1 MPAIAPYIVSVG
13 GAGVLASDIGLK
25 GDEDFL
31 LIHGVEDSA
40 DYGNR
45 ITKFNAAG
53 DKIYDAI
60 QDPTL
65 IFSFDAD
72 CLAFQGLANAHPGQ
86 CITASDIIN
95 LIPDAFQWEGVSRK
109 YIYMRPRRRR
119 RSAQLASI
127 NFDIEVV
134 NESISTQYSLGNN
147 ELGKLNWGTPANVY
161 SSTAYPPFMGYSII
175 WRRTLTPG
183 LTTSGDYGMSANTTF
198 CYQGWPIG
206 NTQPTNLAT
215 FYTIVDPLGS
225 GVAGESVIS
234 EVYNIVNDATWLA
247 APSGVTI
254 DSLILSNKNPSTET
268 QVDSTIC
275 AQYYALWHL
284 NSDPSGTD
292 RAATYMEEF
301 ASLADFKSKYNTGTN
316 GLENQTLKA
325 LYDAR
330 ACVYLQTPIT

>member
-1 MPAIAPYIVSVG
+1 MPAIAPYTVHVG
-13 GAGVLASDIGLK
+13 GAGVLVSDIGLK

-72 CLAFQGLANAHPGQ
+72 CLAFKGLANAHPGQ
-86 CITASDIIN
+86 SITSADIIN
-95 LIPDAFQWEGVSRK
+95 LIPEAFQWEGASRK

-147 ELGKLNWGTPANVY
+147 ELSKSNWGTPANVY
-161 SSTAYPPFMGYSII
+161 AGTAYPPFMGFSII
-175 WRRTLTPG
+175 WRRTLIPG
-183 LTTSGDYGMSANTTF
+183 LTESADYNRAADTTY
-198 CYQGWPIG
+198 CYQGWPIE
-206 NTQPTNLAT
+206 NDQPANLTA
-215 FYTIVDPLGS
+215 FYSMVDSLGT
-225 GVAGESVIS
+225 GVGVESEIT
-234 EVYNIVNDATWLA
+234 EVYNVVKNETWLPSVSATTISEMVA
-247 APSGVTI
+247 ANI
-254 DSLILSNKNPSTET
+254 NPLYVGE
-268 QVDSTIC
+268 VDTVIC
-275 AQYYALWHL
+275 AQYYALWHYIA
-284 NSDPSGTD
+284 DPIAVD
-292 RAATYMEEF
+292 RAATYIEEF
-301 ASLADFKSKYNTGTN
+301 ADLDDFKSKYNTGIN
-316 GLENQTLKA
+316 GPANQTLKA

-330 ACVYLQTPIT
+330 ACVYLQTPL

>member
-1 MPAIAPYIVSVG
+1 MPAVAPYLVSVG

-31 LIHGVEDSA
+31 LVHGVEDSA

-86 CITASDIIN
+86 AITANDIIN

-109 YIYMRPRRRR
+109 YIYMRPKRRR

-134 NESISTQYSLGNN
+134 NENISTQYSLGNN
-147 ELGKLNWGTPANVY
+147 ELGRLSWGIPANVY
-161 SSTAYPPFMGYSII
+161 SSTTYPPFMGYSII

-183 LTTSGDYGMSANTTF
+183 LTVSSDYNRAADTTF

-206 NTQPTNLAT
+206 NAQPANLTA
-215 FYTIVDPLGS
+215 FYTLVDSLGT
-225 GVAGESVIS
+225 GIAGESVIS
-234 EVYNIVNDATWLA
+234 EVYNIISDSTWLA

-254 DSLILSNKNPSTET
+254 DSLIASNKNPITEA

-275 AQYYALWHL
+275 AMYYALWHL
-284 NSDPSGTD
+284 NSDPVGID

-301 ASLADFKSKYNTGTN
+301 TSLADFKSKYNTGIY
-316 GLENQTLKA
+316 GPENQVLKA

-330 ACVYLQTPIT
+330 ACVYLQTPIA